1 VKDQVA
7 SSCIISTCTGR
18 NVTLWTGSN

>member
-7 SSCIISTCTGR
+7 SSCIISTYTGR